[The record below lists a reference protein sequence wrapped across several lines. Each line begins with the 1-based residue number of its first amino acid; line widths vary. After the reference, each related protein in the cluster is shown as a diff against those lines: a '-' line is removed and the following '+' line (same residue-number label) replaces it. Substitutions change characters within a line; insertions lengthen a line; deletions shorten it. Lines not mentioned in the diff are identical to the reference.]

1 MLEKHPNR
9 KKDKY
14 NPYTLTI
21 TEGHYYLSF
30 KDGRGKQQ
38 NIEIDEMLY
47 QTFDRFELEDISHL
61 NRVSRHIEHSE
72 LTEETLNDRA
82 FYKPE
87 RIEDIV
93 SESIEYEQL
102 HRAVSE
108 LPEVQRR
115 RLKLYFFGELTYEQ
129 IAKLEGC
136 TKRAVKFSVD
146 IAVEKLKKNF
156 KFF

>member
-1 MLEKHPNR
+1 M
-9 KKDKY
+9 
-14 NPYTLTI
+14 
-21 TEGHYYLSF
+21 
-30 KDGRGKQQ
+30 
-38 NIEIDEMLY
+38 
-47 QTFDRFELEDISHL
+47 
-61 NRVSRHIEHSE
+61 
-72 LTEETLNDRA
+72 LNDRA
-82 FYKPE
+82 FYKAE

-136 TKRAVKFSVD
+136 TIPLSVRSRTAYD
-146 IAVEKLKKNF
+146 PYLSFLMI
-156 KFF
+156 